1 MECAEA
7 GFLSAGAHGLSSLGG
22 DRYSRFSASVSA
34 SVRVWILSPA
44 PSSCAHVPYVQ
55 LAGGLLIHVTF
66 FMVYN
71 LRLDCRVMLML
82 MASSHRFPALYEPS
96 V

>member
-7 GFLSAGAHGLSSLGG
+7 GFSSGGARGISSLRG
-22 DRYSRFSASVSA
+22 DGYSRFSA

-55 LAGGLLIHVTF
+55 LAGGLSMPPFFHV
-66 FMVYN
+66 YY
-71 LRLDCRVMLML
+71 LPLPLPSELD
-82 MASSHRFPALYEPS
+82 ADGSSVVTLVLDSILPTDS
-96 V
+96 